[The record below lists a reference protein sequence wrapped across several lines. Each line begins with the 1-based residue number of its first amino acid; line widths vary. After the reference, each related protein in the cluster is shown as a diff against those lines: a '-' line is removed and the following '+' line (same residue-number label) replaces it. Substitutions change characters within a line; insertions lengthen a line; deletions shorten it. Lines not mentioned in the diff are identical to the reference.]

1 MQLRSA
7 EKVKETRK
15 EHGWVAAT
23 HTCKSKMQ
31 YISHHMKAKEN
42 PCIKRR
48 KGWEP
53 IHKKYKANKSMRTH
67 LTKKHNNQHTTNI
80 LIK

>member
-1 MQLRSA
+1 
-7 EKVKETRK
+7 
-15 EHGWVAAT
+15 
-23 HTCKSKMQ
+23 
-31 YISHHMKAKEN
+31 MKAKEN

-67 LTKKHNNQHTTNI
+67 VTKKHNNQHTTNI